1 MFWLWLIFALLF
13 IAIGSYVSGRLD
25 IDVDEKL
32 GIFWMVFIGSLLWP
46 LVLTAVIIIGPFF
59 GLFWLGDR
67 KREKLKKEKSAE
79 NK

>member
-1 MFWLWLIFALLF
+1 
-13 IAIGSYVSGRLD
+13 
-25 IDVDEKL
+25 
-32 GIFWMVFIGSLLWP
+32 
-46 LVLTAVIIIGPFF
+46 VLTAAIIAGPFF

>member
-1 MFWLWLIFALLF
+1 MFWLWLIIAILC

-32 GIFWMVFIGSLLWP
+32 GIFWFIFIGSLAWP

-67 KREKLKKEKSAE
+67 KREKLKKEKSTD